1 MFASL
6 RRRRRLAAFVEK
18 GKFRCAG
25 TRCLGGGYIW
35 RRLPLVAPSGVVL
48 VGGRNRVDGSC
59 GMSMFGEDGRM
70 AGGGMPKT
78 WKLCPTKVPPRSG
91 PPSPERRG
99 RKGWAGATLKSAPP
113 PARPSSIRSPARES
127 LTHSAIHNAPW
138 AMHHHRPRLDDV
150 LHSRARSRLGQMPSP
165 IPRVSP
171 CHSMQTGGLQMM
183 AYTNGSRLDVKADH
197 QLAWKSRPAMG

>member
-6 RRRRRLAAFVEK
+6 RRRRRLAGFVEK

-70 AGGGMPKT
+70 AGGGDAQNLEALPPK
-78 WKLCPTKVPPRSG
+78 PRA
-91 PPSPERRG
+91 PQALN
-99 RKGWAGATLKSAPP
+99 AGAKKAGP
-113 PARPSSIRSPARES
+113 
-127 LTHSAIHNAPW
+127 
-138 AMHHHRPRLDDV
+138 
-150 LHSRARSRLGQMPSP
+150 GQP
-165 IPRVSP
+165 
-171 CHSMQTGGLQMM
+171 
-183 AYTNGSRLDVKADH
+183 
-197 QLAWKSRPAMG
+197 